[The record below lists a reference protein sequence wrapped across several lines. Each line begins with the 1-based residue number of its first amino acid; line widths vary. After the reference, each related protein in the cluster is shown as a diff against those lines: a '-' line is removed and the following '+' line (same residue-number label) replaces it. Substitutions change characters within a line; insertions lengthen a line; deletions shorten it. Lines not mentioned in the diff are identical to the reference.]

1 MSDDGF
7 DSMPTAADAP
17 DACQYAGCQDPP
29 RYWVHFRAEPDE
41 YLTYCQEHTLD
52 RRDMTDAKSSG
63 VLR

>member
-29 RYWVHFRAEPDE
+29 LYWVHFRDAPDE
-41 YLTYCQEHTLD
+41 
-52 RRDMTDAKSSG
+52 
-63 VLR
+63 